1 MIYVSLFDRE
11 EMQYRDDEYGSADTK
26 TLVEIRYLGSFS
38 IPLQSV
44 LHNPPKLEAIFKV
57 NRPLALFN
65 YLVIK
70 DNIFLMEEKD
80 RQEIV

>member
-38 IPLQSV
+38 IPL
-44 LHNPPKLEAIFKV
+44 
-57 NRPLALFN
+57 
-65 YLVIK
+65 
-70 DNIFLMEEKD
+70 
-80 RQEIV
+80 